1 MAAAVAM
8 SRSASMASEIT
19 SPSVSFRDVAS
30 PLTVSRRASQI
41 SFAPSSRPS
50 SFAGRSGRVRS
61 IRSISEVAELSAD
74 LIALAQTHRR
84 QYLMAEHIFRRCEAA
99 GWFPDANWGNIVAV
113 RASVGT
119 AGTSTYASYPLAHE
133 VDGADVLLDGLAT
146 INAEAAVI
154 VSSHVVRSILQMID
168 DNTERVV
175 LNEDVAIQVIDSL
188 EDLRGAK
195 RHQYAA
201 FVRENLALVLWSDDV
216 ATLIPHAQTLS
227 DLMLSYIW
235 REQDDTETEEEK
247 DIDQVP
253 QVAVLTGEA
262 DPEAAEIAG
271 YKRRPVGL
279 LSPLHV
285 GLAVGINILVQL
297 LTLETIIREFL
308 EDGYWPRFFIAL
320 AIPFQFCVSQFFCVV
335 VIAIILQ
342 LLGPVKQMHQNN
354 RYYSG
359 ERPPRMRGPLP
370 SVTVL
375 MPVYKEG
382 LDTVLLPT
390 IRSLQDAIKTYE
402 LQGGSVN
409 IMVCDD
415 GMQLLNEK
423 DYLVR
428 KAFYEANAIGYVARP
443 GHGKY
448 YKRAGRFK
456 KSSNLNV
463 ALELSIRVEEM
474 LKERR
479 PERSVDNPWTYEEDQ
494 VLYEKCLQDA
504 LEEKKRVF
512 PAEKD
517 DEKPKIVGPWASG
530 HIRMGEL
537 ILIIDSDTRVPVDCF
552 LDAASEMHHSP
563 ECSIIQHVS
572 DVMIVEGNFFENGIA
587 FFTRLVNTSI
597 SWVCSNGDVGC
608 FVGHNA
614 FIRWS
619 ALQEIA
625 QWKEDEKRWQIWSE
639 SHVSEDFD
647 CAMRM
652 LVAGYDVR
660 WATYSNGGFQ
670 EGVSLSADDEI
681 NRWQK
686 YAFGVSELLLH
697 RLKDWPFKGPLTP
710 MAKDFFWK
718 SNLPLHYKLS
728 SFSYMMSYY
737 GISVAFPLSVAGY
750 ILYGMFIPSLDN
762 AYMPSWKVTVAL
774 MLVFGCASAFAFA
787 VLRYRSGQCG
797 LHTALLEQAKWTPFN
812 TLFFAGLSLHVLT
825 ALLAHPVGYDMT
837 WAATV
842 KESTNRT
849 IFTEVPAI
857 MKRFRLC
864 FIVCSMCIAMIVV
877 FAFLPL
883 MEWQIIDWVSI
894 VPLALVVGGHILY
907 PFLLNP
913 AIMSL
918 RF

>member
-1 MAAAVAM
+1 MAAAVAL
-8 SRSASMASEIT
+8 SRSHSFASELG
-19 SPSVSFRDVAS
+19 SPAVSFRDVAP
-30 PLTVSRRASQI
+30 PLGYSRRHSQI
-41 SFAPSSRPS
+41 SLAPSSRPGS
-50 SFAGRSGRVRS
+50 MAARSGRVRS
-61 IRSISEVAELSAD
+61 IRSISEVAELSTD
-74 LIALAQTHRR
+74 LVRLAQTHRK

-168 DNTERVV
+168 DETERVV
-175 LNEDVAIQVIDSL
+175 LNDDVAIQVIDSL

-216 ATLIPHAQTLS
+216 ATLTPQAQTLS
-227 DLMLSYIW
+227 DLMLAYIW
-235 REQDDTETEEEK
+235 REQDDAELEAGKEGVAALATTEASS
-247 DIDQVP
+247 DV
-253 QVAVLTGEA
+253 EA
-262 DPEAAEIAG
+262 LEVG
-271 YKRRPVGL
+271 KRRPIGL

-285 GLAVGINILVQL
+285 GLAVGINAAVQL
-297 LTLETIIREFL
+297 LTIEVVVREFL
-308 EDGYWPRFFIAL
+308 EDGYWPRFFILL

-359 ERPPRMRGPLP
+359 ARPPRMKGPLP
-370 SVTVL
+370 SFTIL

-402 LQGGSVN
+402 LQGGTVN
-409 IMVCDD
+409 ILVCDD
-415 GMQLLNEK
+415 GMQLLGDK
-423 DYLVR
+423 DYQIR

-448 YKRAGRFK
+448 YNRAGRFK

-463 ALELSIRVEEM
+463 ALELSIRVEELM
-474 LKERR
+474 KERR
-479 PERSVDNPWTYEEDQ
+479 PDRPLDNPWSYEEDQ
-494 VLYEKCLQDA
+494 ELYEKCLQDA
-504 LEEKKRVF
+504 LEEKKVVF
-512 PAEKD
+512 PPEGEN
-517 DEKPKIVGPWASG
+517 EKPKVVGPWASG
-530 HIRMGEL
+530 NVRVGEL
-537 ILIIDSDTRVPVDCF
+537 ILIIDSDTRVPIDCF
-552 LDAASEMHHSP
+552 IDAASEMHYSP

-597 SWVCSNGDVGC
+597 SWVTSNGDVGC

-625 QWKEDEKRWQIWSE
+625 AWKEDQKRWQIWSE

-647 CAMRM
+647 CALRM

-686 YAFGVSELLLH
+686 YAFGVSELLFH
-697 RLKDWPFKGPLTP
+697 RLKDWPTKGPLTP
-710 MAKDFFWK
+710 MAKHFFWQ
-718 SNLPLHYKLS
+718 SNLPLHYKFS
-728 SFSYMMSYY
+728 SWAYMMSYY
-737 GISVAFPLSVAGY
+737 GISVAFPLSIAGY
-750 ILYGMFIPSLDN
+750 VLYGMFIPSLDN
-762 AYMPSWKVTVAL
+762 AYQPSWKVTVAL

-787 VLRYRSGQCG
+787 ILRYRSGQCG
-797 LHTALLEQAKWTPFN
+797 LHTAVWEQAKWTPFN

-825 ALLAHPVGYDMT
+825 ALLAHPVGYNMT

-849 IFTEVPAI
+849 IFTELPAI
-857 MKRFRLC
+857 FKRFRLC
-864 FIVCSMCIAMIVV
+864 FILCGLCIAMIVV

-894 VPLALVVGGHILY
+894 VPLALVVGGHLLY